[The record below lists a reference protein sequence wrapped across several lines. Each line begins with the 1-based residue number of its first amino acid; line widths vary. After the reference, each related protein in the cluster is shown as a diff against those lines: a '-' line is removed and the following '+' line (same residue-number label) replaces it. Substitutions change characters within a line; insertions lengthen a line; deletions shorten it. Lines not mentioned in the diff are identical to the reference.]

1 MSQDNF
7 ADIIPYGD
15 LGIIALESSRAIG
28 EKVDNYVSSW
38 RNESRNDEESI
49 HFTSY
54 KKDSYLIDAVCPRFG
69 SGESKGPFA
78 VKICTFYWMYVITAL
93 LTRFVDKSITCPQ
106 TIIIRI

>member
-49 HFTSY
+49 HF
-54 KKDSYLIDAVCPRFG
+54 I
-69 SGESKGPFA
+69 E
-78 VKICTFYWMYVITAL
+78 ICLRAIVGQY
-93 LTRFVDKSITCPQ
+93 DK
-106 TIIIRI
+106 